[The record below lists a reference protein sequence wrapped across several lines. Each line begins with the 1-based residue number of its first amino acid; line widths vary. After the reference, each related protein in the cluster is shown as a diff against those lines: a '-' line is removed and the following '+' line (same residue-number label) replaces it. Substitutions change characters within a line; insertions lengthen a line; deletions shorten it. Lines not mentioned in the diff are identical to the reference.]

1 MPVIYHHLEYPY
13 LDFEKFKKRSHKFIL
28 YGLVPAMI
36 TLFLGIELAMSSVL
50 TNNIFA
56 YVLGAIPF
64 VLVGIFYKLR
74 K

>member
-1 MPVIYHHLEYPY
+1 
-13 LDFEKFKKRSHKFIL
+13 
-28 YGLVPAMI
+28 MI

-64 VLVGIFYKLR
+64 MLVGIVYKLR